1 MTRWW
6 NADDQLEQNLLD
18 WFGNEDLS
26 SCLTS
31 CYEIFV
37 GSQDVKEVTFCLEN
51 GECSWNIHYSDHW
64 CFPAGSHSCRSVYD
78 ILIGFKSIM
87 EDPKKYRQR

>member
-1 MTRWW
+1 MTKWW

-26 SCLTS
+26 SWLTC

-51 GECSWNIHYSDHW
+51 GECSWSIHYSDHW
-64 CFPAGSHSCRSVYD
+64 CFPAGSHTCRSVYD
-78 ILIGFKSIM
+78 ILISFEDIM
-87 EDPKKYRQR
+87 KDPMKYRQW